1 MERAGEGA
9 VATGAGALVAA
20 RGRREERTGLLL
32 LLPIT
37 AAVCVLFLY
46 PFGTAIWLSFTD
58 RDLIRPAYR
67 FVGLANYT
75 ELFGD
80 PEFWRS
86 LWNNV
91 VYAISTTVVS
101 TVLGLLVAL
110 VLHRPLRLR
119 ALLTGII
126 IFPYVVPTVVAA
138 LDFKWLLN
146 DFFGAVNYWLV
157 ALGVQARPRAWLGS
171 PDTAMAS
178 VVAVSTWRFIPFAVI
193 CLLARMQSIPHD
205 IYEAA
210 RMDGASAWRQ
220 FVDITLPMLKNVLL
234 IVILLRAIWM
244 FNMFDFI
251 WLVTGGGPAG
261 VTQHLPVLA
270 YLKVFREYQLGLG
283 SALSLVM
290 FGFLVVCLA
299 AYFRIAP
306 LGQEAHA

>member
-1 MERAGEGA
+1 MDAE
-9 VATGAGALVAA
+9 GALVTGTAPLVRA
-20 RGRREERTGLLL
+20 RGRRGERTGLLL
-32 LLPIT
+32 LLPMT
-37 AAVCVLFLY
+37 LAVCVLFLY
-46 PFGTAIWLSFTD
+46 PFGTAVWLSFTD
-58 RDLIRPAYR
+58 KDLIRPGYHL
-67 FVGLANYT
+67 VGLANYT
-75 ELFGD
+75 ELFRD

-91 VYAISTTVVS
+91 VYAVSTTALS

-110 VLHRPLRLR
+110 VLNRPVRLR
-119 ALLTGII
+119 WLLTGVI

-138 LDFKWLLN
+138 LDFKWLLS
-146 DFFGAVNYWLV
+146 DFFGVVNSWLV
-157 ALGVQARPRAWLGS
+157 ALGIITRPRAWLGS

-178 VVAVSTWRFIPFAVI
+178 VVVVSAWRFIPFAVI
-193 CLLARMQSIPHD
+193 CLLARLQGIPRD
-205 IYEAA
+205 LYEAA

-220 FVDITLPMLKNVLL
+220 FLDITVPMLKNVLL

-251 WLVTGGGPAG
+251 WLMTGGGPAG
-261 VTQHLPVLA
+261 MTQHLPVLA
-270 YLKVFREYQLGLG
+270 YLKVFREFQLGLG

-306 LGQEAHA
+306 LGEEAQA